1 MKKIQFNIAEK
12 IVLMLKQNDYNL
24 CSAESCSGGGIAKA
38 LTDVPGCSKIFAGG
52 VVAYSNTIKIRLLY
66 VSEETLEMFGAVS
79 EATAIEMVN
88 GASNVFGA
96 DFCIASTGL
105 AGPSGG
111 TIKKP
116 VGTVWLAVAT
126 PRNVITLEC
135 RFTGNRESIR
145 EQTITN
151 GLKFLKEEIQNYID
165 S

>member
-1 MKKIQFNIAEK
+1 MKKTQFNIAEK
-12 IVLMLKQNDYNL
+12 IALLLKQNDYNL
-24 CSAESCSGGGIAKA
+24 CSAESCTGGGISKA
-38 LTDVPGCSKIFAGG
+38 LTDVPGCSKFFAGG
-52 VVAYSNTIKIRLLY
+52 VVAYSNTIKIRMLY
-66 VSEETLEMFGAVS
+66 VSEKTLEMFGAVS

-88 GASNVFGA
+88 GASNVFGS

-135 RFTGNRESIR
+135 HFVGNRESIR
-145 EQTITN
+145 EQTITH